1 MNGLKTKTE
10 RVEQISPRGEKRSRK
25 GSGKVLRPWGVDR
38 TLCHIFPLSDMSD
51 FCRASV
57 KTVEEEVMYRGGG
70 NKWVILNSR
79 PE

>member
-1 MNGLKTKTE
+1 MNGLKAKTE
-10 RVEQISPRGEKRSRK
+10 RVGQISQGGEK
-25 GSGKVLRPWGVDR
+25 KVEERLGQGTEAVGWDK

-79 PE
+79 LE